1 MLAFDDIHCNYNMSS
16 QLKFHSIKKQPDFTF
31 VTSPKQNNHQEHYEI
46 WSKNIPSKTMV
57 EGRKEL
63 MDMMND
69 LPESWFELSLKDMV
83 EKDPD
88 DLGLVI
94 GDKVDMKPELK
105 GKKKGAKRGP
115 ISRSVSLDTGVFLL
129 KMFVPNSFGSKK
141 HPVSRSVSIGG
152 LKKRH
157 VDVKQ
162 SKTWRF
168 VENRS
173 NISSRSYN
181 DTRCCTSAATK
192 NRYAEGTLKP
202 GCWFKSTNQKW
213 CIFF

>member
-1 MLAFDDIHCNYNMSS
+1 MVRV
-16 QLKFHSIKKQPDFTF
+16 
-31 VTSPKQNNHQEHYEI
+31 VTKRYGQ
-46 WSKNIPSKTMV
+46 
-57 EGRKEL
+57 KE
-63 MDMMND
+63 
-69 LPESWFELSLKDMV
+69 
-83 EKDPD
+83 PD

-115 ISRSVSLDTGVFLL
+115 ILRSVSLDTGVFLL

-141 HPVSRSVSIGG
+141 HPVSRSTSIDG

-173 NISSRSYN
+173 NISSRSYK
-181 DTRCCTSAATK
+181 DSRRTTAATK
-192 NRYAEGTLKP
+192 NRYAEGTLKH

>member
-1 MLAFDDIHCNYNMSS
+1 MLAFDDIHFNYTMSS

-31 VTSPKQNNHQEHYEI
+31 CDIPKRKNHQEHYENENPLGLSQPP
-46 WSKNIPSKTMV
+46 WSKNIPSNTMV

-63 MDMMND
+63 MDMVND

-83 EKDPD
+83 KKEPD

-115 ISRSVSLDTGVFLL
+115 ISRS
-129 KMFVPNSFGSKK
+129 
-141 HPVSRSVSIGG
+141 
-152 LKKRH
+152 
-157 VDVKQ
+157 
-162 SKTWRF
+162 TWRF

-173 NISSRSYN
+173 NISSRSYK
-181 DTRCCTSAATK
+181 DSRRTTAATK
-192 NRYAEGTLKP
+192 NRYAEGTLKH